1 MTVMDSEAVKVD
13 DARLTKIAAARQ
25 SKSVSLRNVGKTFG
39 DTRVL
44 HDLSL
49 DVQAGEF
56 LVLLG
61 ESGCGKTTALR
72 IVAGLESAT
81 EGAVFVGDTD
91 VTHQLPRDRDV
102 AMVFQSYAL
111 YPHKTVF
118 ENIAYPL
125 IVRKRP
131 KAEIEAAVREV
142 AASVQLEPLLSRFPR
157 QLSGGQRQRVALAR
171 AIVRRP
177 AAFLMDEPL
186 SNLDAKLRGH
196 MRAELKHMQH
206 ELGITTIYVTHD
218 QIEAMTLA
226 HRVAVLDK
234 GALQQLDTPA
244 RIYSDPAN
252 LFVAGFIGSPP
263 MNFLRGTL
271 AQGRFDAPGISLD
284 TSARHEGRA
293 VLGVRPEECSLVA
306 QGDGELQGRI
316 YSVELIGD
324 HSLVTMNV
332 GEQQVVVKVPNTFAG
347 EIGGG
352 AGVRV
357 NRERI
362 YFFDESGARIR
373 STV

>member
-1 MTVMDSEAVKVD
+1 MNDRPTPA
-13 DARLTKIAAARQ
+13 LQ
-25 SKSVSLRNVGKTFG
+25 HSKSVSLRNVSKDFG
-39 DTRVL
+39 ETRVL

-49 DVQAGEF
+49 DVRAGEF

-72 IVAGLESAT
+72 IVAGLESAS
-81 EGAVFVGDTD
+81 EGTVHVGERD
-91 VTHQLPRDRDV
+91 VTQQLPRDRDV

-125 IVRKRP
+125 IVRKHP
-131 KAEIEAAVREV
+131 KAQIDAAVRDV
-142 AASVQLEPLLSRFPR
+142 AASVHLDAMLERYPR

-206 ELGITTIYVTHD
+206 ELDITTIYVTHD

-226 HRVAVLDK
+226 HRVALIDK
-234 GALQQLDTPA
+234 GVLQQLDTPA
-244 RIYSDPAN
+244 RIYSEPAN

-263 MNFLRGTL
+263 MNFLSGTL
-271 AQGRFDAPGISLD
+271 SNGRFETEGLSLAIGVKHD
-284 TSARHEGRA
+284 GAAT
-293 VLGVRPEECSLVA
+293 LGVRPEECSLVA
-306 QGDGELQGRI
+306 PGEGVGRGRI

-324 HSLVTMNV
+324 HSLVTLNI
-332 GEQQVVVKVPNTFAG
+332 GEQQMVVKVSNMFSG
-347 EIGGG
+347 EIGAEVGLKLN
-352 AGVRV
+352 AERVYLFDPQSGVRMG
-357 NRERI
+357 R
-362 YFFDESGARIR
+362 G
-373 STV
+373 

>member
-1 MTVMDSEAVKVD
+1 MSAVHLQQI
-13 DARLTKIAAARQ
+13 R
-25 SKSVSLRNVGKTFG
+25 KTFAG
-39 DTRVL
+39 VEVL
-44 HDLSL
+44 KGIDIEVT
-49 DVQAGEF
+49 DREF
-56 LVLLG
+56 MVFVG
-61 ESGCGKTTALR
+61 PSGCGKSTLLR
-72 IVAGLESAT
+72 TIAGLERSDSGQVLIGG
-81 EGAVFVGDTD
+81 ED
-91 VTHQLPRDRDV
+91 VTDLEPSQRGV

-131 KAEIEAAVREV
+131 KAEIDAAVREV
-142 AASVQLEPLLSRFPR
+142 AASVQLEPLLLRLPR

-177 AAFLMDEPL
+177 SAFLMDEPL

-206 ELGITTIYVTHD
+206 KLGITTIYVTHD

-271 AQGRFDAPGISLD
+271 AQGRFDAPDISLA
-284 TSARHEGRA
+284 TPVRHEGKA
-293 VLGVRPEECSLVA
+293 TLGVRPEECSLVA
-306 QGDGELQGRI
+306 AGEGELQGRI

-324 HSLVTMNV
+324 HSLVTMNI
-332 GEQQVVVKVPNTFAG
+332 GEQQIVVKVPNTFAG
-347 EIGGG
+347 EIGGV

-362 YFFDESGARIR
+362 YFFDENGARVGQ
-373 STV
+373 TVGIT